1 MGSYRGH
8 HNLPIS
14 PPYSGTFRFSPE
26 GEEERN
32 SFFGP
37 CRKVLIETPG
47 TGEERDAKEAQMKE
61 NLDMRLNRMMLGD
74 DLPLFLQ
81 EFAVEWQEE
90 KRKKGK
96 GESRDKSVTGELK
109 EEEEQEVSIVRV
121 GLGLKKNL
129 KRLDGVND
137 KGLNSRNLKELANK
151 MFMIVKKQ
159 VKEDILDKIVTDQV
173 DSWLL

>member
-1 MGSYRGH
+1 M
-8 HNLPIS
+8 
-14 PPYSGTFRFSPE
+14 
-26 GEEERN
+26 
-32 SFFGP
+32 
-37 CRKVLIETPG
+37 ETPG
-47 TGEERDAKEAQMKE
+47 TGEEKDAKEVQMEEKRKE

-81 EFAVEWQEE
+81 EFAVEWQEG

-109 EEEEQEVSIVRV
+109 EEEDEEVSIERV

-129 KRLDGVND
+129 KRLIGVND
-137 KGLNSRNLKELANK
+137 KSLNSRNLKELATK

-159 VKEDILDKIVTDQV
+159 VKEDILDKIIADQV
-173 DSWLL
+173 DSWLLSHSEKHREAGQANTNDICDDKL